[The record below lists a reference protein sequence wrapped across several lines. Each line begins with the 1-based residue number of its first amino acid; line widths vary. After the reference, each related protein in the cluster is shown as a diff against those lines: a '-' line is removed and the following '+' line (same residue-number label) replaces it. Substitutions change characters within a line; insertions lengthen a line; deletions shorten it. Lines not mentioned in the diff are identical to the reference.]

1 MCIYNDCKIVI
12 DLNKLVKARPC
23 GVDLADEHVDNIA
36 NDLRRRMT
44 FDSLFGQVDHA
55 IWDYAEECNID
66 LSDVYMQ
73 YTTVESWTCEDGI
86 VKNGSQQIDS
96 GFGIRSI
103 SVEKTG
109 FSYGNNFHFDDFVWI
124 LRCSTTKSSRFKLN
138 MWTNNHFRKV

>member
-44 FDSLFGQVDHA
+44 FDSLFEQVDRT

-66 LSDVYMQ
+66 LNDSEECQSFGFQIPQ
-73 YTTVESWTCEDGI
+73 YGDTQPKPGREAELVRREKEAKERKKYFEENFEMVDLEGGSWTI
-86 VKNGSQQIDS
+86 QVPRRKINNKNG
-96 GFGIRSI
+96 
-103 SVEKTG
+103 E
-109 FSYGNNFHFDDFVWI
+109 
-124 LRCSTTKSSRFKLN
+124 L
-138 MWTNNHFRKV
+138 